1 MNVSIAYDVLKRY
14 EEAVKEF
21 NKADSNPN
29 QYSVTHY
36 DLLEQKA
43 IDMEYQF
50 CKMLEDEFN
59 FDVDLAVEIFSLH
72 RCTNTEL
79 VNFWKMKMETIM
91 ITSCFKK
98 PIGVL
103 ESIVKDF
110 DKMDKTR

>member
-1 MNVSIAYDVLKRY
+1 
-14 EEAVKEF
+14 
-21 NKADSNPN
+21 
-29 QYSVTHY
+29 
-36 DLLEQKA
+36 LEQKA

-91 ITSCFKK
+91 IASCFKK

-110 DKMDKTR
+110 DKTNKYK